1 MVRSGRFLAPSSA
14 LTMDSRISYVR
25 SHPSN
30 ELISPVLLHAL
41 MCTRPCVAT
50 GLRVLLLTSMPGLFA
65 SPVPPSDP
73 SSIPWKI
80 LMDQTVYAA
89 SKYSMYLGL
98 VNLLRGRDCTDCVQE
113 IREKLWPTLTTGWR
127 FWPAVHIITYN
138 LIPPR
143 HRVLWVN
150 CADLIW
156 VTLLASIARGSEQ
169 DGGLGQTSAAPSRSR
184 TRMGSTGNRPISSSK
199 MGSVVTK
206 RLEGQRPAVK
216 GRSKVRRRS
225 ARSSP
230 RVAARR
236 RLTSSKSQSGSQW

>member
-156 VTLLASIARGSEQ
+156 VTLLASIARSVPVFGTHLAAMSTHPNLKWHGPCYLCHGQHLECPCYLCQ
-169 DGGLGQTSAAPSRSR
+169 HIVGGRRSVQTPPLYPH
-184 TRMGSTGNRPISSSK
+184 STSSS
-199 MGSVVTK
+199 
-206 RLEGQRPAVK
+206 A
-216 GRSKVRRRS
+216 
-225 ARSSP
+225 
-230 RVAARR
+230 
-236 RLTSSKSQSGSQW
+236 